1 MEKRIM
7 EGVNRYFATGV
18 GLVTSTGRHGSNVMA
33 VEWTMHI
40 SYEPML
46 IAIFIHEGSATYE
59 NIMDTKEF
67 GVNISSDE
75 QASLV
80 NIAGGYS
87 RKEIDKLNIGLFDT
101 YNARCIKA
109 PMLKGCVINAE
120 CLLVNHYKMGD
131 HVAVIG
137 EVVDAKFDRTKSPLI
152 YHQGMYRKIGKKLQ
166 SKRRIVRVNKILF
179 EELQKMS
186 RNAFTMRCVVGIVNN
201 RKGETLLIKQSNA
214 WKNNWTLPWFVVTR
228 GSDYVNSLSKH
239 LSDMNLN
246 VRIKG
251 IEGIE
256 RLIFKHDSKEL
267 RANFVIYRCVA
278 NGMLTNNMN
287 NVIDAKWYGKIPTNT
302 MFKNLIL
309 K

>member
-7 EGVNRYFATGV
+7 EGVSRYFATGV

-101 YNARCIKA
+101 YDARCIKA

-120 CLLVNHYKMGD
+120 CLLVNHYKIGD

-152 YHQGMYRKIGKKLQ
+152 YHQGMYRKIGRKLQ

-186 RNAFTMRCVVGIVNN
+186 RNAFTMRCVVAMVNN
-201 RKGETLLIKQSNA
+201 RKGETLLIKQSNG
-214 WKNNWTLPWFVVTR
+214 WKKNWTLPWFVVVR

-278 NGMLTNNMN
+278 NGTLTNNLN
-287 NVIDAKWYGKIPTNT
+287 NVIDARWYGKIPTNT
-302 MFKNLIL
+302 MFKHLIL